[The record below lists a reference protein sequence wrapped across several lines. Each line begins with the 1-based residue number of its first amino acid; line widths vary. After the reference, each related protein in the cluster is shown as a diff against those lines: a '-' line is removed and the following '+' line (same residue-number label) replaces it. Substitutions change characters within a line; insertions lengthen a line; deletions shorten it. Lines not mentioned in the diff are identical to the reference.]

1 MKKARP
7 LLILLMKLLISA
19 ALLGYFLTRIHVER
33 FVDTFTSADLSYIAL
48 TLVVYLA
55 SQLVSAA
62 RWMVLIRP
70 LGFNTPFNALVRYY
84 LIGMFF
90 NLFAP
95 GTVGGDVSRVYYL
108 AREGEHA
115 EKRVA
120 GATMHAAVSVLM
132 DRAVGM
138 AVLVWLGAIGLSLFP
153 EYAIPSVVRSLT
165 YGLAVAFLVGA
176 LLVPVLRRLVPTIGY
191 SILVKLTIALRSYR
205 IRWATLPEAV
215 LLSFAV
221 HFIQAWIHVIL
232 GRAIQ
237 IEIPFSYCIIV
248 YPLVGTFAALPVSL
262 NGIGLR
268 EGGYLLLLQVIG
280 ISSEK
285 AVAFGLLLFLTVVL
299 DSLLGGLVFILQK
312 SPKPSEIA
320 AELKT

>member
-1 MKKARP
+1 
-7 LLILLMKLLISA
+7 
-19 ALLGYFLTRIHVER
+19 
-33 FVDTFTSADLSYIAL
+33 
-48 TLVVYLA
+48 
-55 SQLVSAA
+55 
-62 RWMVLIRP
+62 
-70 LGFNTPFNALVRYY
+70 
-84 LIGMFF
+84 
-90 NLFAP
+90 
-95 GTVGGDVSRVYYL
+95 
-108 AREGEHA
+108 
-115 EKRVA
+115 
-120 GATMHAAVSVLM
+120 
-132 DRAVGM
+132 
-138 AVLVWLGAIGLSLFP
+138 
-153 EYAIPSVVRSLT
+153 VRSLT

-205 IRWATLPEAV
+205 TRWATLPEAV